1 MAKLTVKALVDQGE
15 IAAER
20 YDACD
25 NALQQL
31 NDGFGVEYDS
41 AKKNLQDMLV
51 KADASSMDLSV
62 FQGEGSLFKF
72 PDYKTNIVVKI
83 DRVPTP
89 HDKLDKLDDQIAELE
104 KKLKLKKSERKALV
118 EQLMIKGQIDLLTD
132 RVSAIF
138 RRLK

>member
-31 NDGFGVEYDS
+31 NDGFGIEYDS

-62 FQGEGSLFKF
+62 FQGDESLFKF
-72 PDYKTNIVVKI
+72 PDYKTNIVVRI

>member
-1 MAKLTVKALVDQGE
+1 MTKLTVKALVDQGE

-31 NDGFGVEYDS
+31 NEGFGVEYDS
-41 AKKNLQDMLV
+41 AKKHLQAMLV

-62 FQGEGSLFKF
+62 FQGDESLFKF
-72 PDYKTNIVVKI
+72 PDFKTNIVVRI
-83 DRVPTP
+83 DKVPTP

>member
-31 NDGFGVEYDS
+31 NDGFGIEYDS
-41 AKKNLQDMLV
+41 AKKNLKDMLV

-62 FQGEGSLFKF
+62 FQGEESLFKF
-72 PDYKTNIVVKI
+72 PDYKTNIVVRI

-118 EQLMIKGQIDLLTD
+118 EQLMIKGQIDMLTD

>member
-1 MAKLTVKALVDQGE
+1 MAKLTVKALIDQGE

-31 NDGFGVEYDS
+31 NEGFGVEYDS
-41 AKKNLQDMLV
+41 AKKNLQNMLV

-62 FQGEGSLFKF
+62 FQGEESLFKF
-72 PDYKTNIVVKI
+72 PDYKTNIVVRI
-83 DRVPTP
+83 DRIPTP
-89 HDKLDKLDDQIAELE
+89 HDKLDKLDDQIADLE
-104 KKLKLKKSERKALV
+104 KKLKLKKAERKHV
-118 EQLMIKGQIDLLTD
+118 IEQLVIKGQIDMLTD

>member
-31 NDGFGVEYDS
+31 NEGFGVEYDS
-41 AKKNLQDMLV
+41 AKKNLQNMLV

-62 FQGEGSLFKF
+62 FQGEESLFKF
-72 PDYKTNIVVKI
+72 PDYKTNIVVRI
-83 DRVPTP
+83 DRIPTP
-89 HDKLDKLDDQIAELE
+89 HDKLDKLDDQIADLE
-104 KKLKLKKSERKALV
+104 KKLKLKKAERKHV
-118 EQLMIKGQIDLLTD
+118 IEQLVIKGQIDMLTD

>member
-62 FQGEGSLFKF
+62 FQGEESLFKF
-72 PDYKTNIVVKI
+72 PDYKTNIVVRI
-83 DRVPTP
+83 DRIPTP

-118 EQLMIKGQIDLLTD
+118 EQLMIKGQIDLITD

>member
-62 FQGEGSLFKF
+62 FQGEESLFKF
-72 PDYKTNIVVKI
+72 PDYKTNIVVRI
-83 DRVPTP
+83 DRIPTP
-89 HDKLDKLDDQIAELE
+89 HDKLDKLDDLIAELE

-118 EQLMIKGQIDLLTD
+118 EQLIIKGQIDLITD

>member
-62 FQGEGSLFKF
+62 FQGEESLFKF
-72 PDYKTNIVVKI
+72 PDYKTNIVVRI
-83 DRVPTP
+83 DRIPTP

-118 EQLMIKGQIDLLTD
+118 EQLIIKGQIDLITD

>member
-31 NDGFGVEYDS
+31 NDGFGIEYDS
-41 AKKNLQDMLV
+41 ARKNLQDMLV

-62 FQGEGSLFKF
+62 FQGEESLFKF
-72 PDYKTNIVVKI
+72 PDYKTNIVVRI

-89 HDKLDKLDDQIAELE
+89 HDKLDKLDDQIADLE
-104 KKLKLKKSERKALV
+104 KKLKLKKAERNHV
-118 EQLMIKGQIDLLTD
+118 IEQLVIKGQIDLRTD
-132 RVSAIF
+132 RVTPIF

>member
-62 FQGEGSLFKF
+62 FQGEESLFKF
-72 PDYKTNIVVKI
+72 PDYKTNIVVRI
-83 DRVPTP
+83 DRIPTP

-118 EQLMIKGQIDLLTD
+118 EQLMIKGQIDMLTD